1 MRSVLPIA
9 LALTPSPCSASPIQT
24 ATPRNGTR
32 ARRPRSS
39 SDSITKFS
47 STTFSRLRS
56 TNNDLS
62 TPHKKLSTLWEL
74 TCQRRRF
81 NFCQITAFLSS
92 SIIRSRISALLI
104 CTNTAEDRTS
114 STTRKSRQ

>member
-81 NFCQITAFLSS
+81 NFS
-92 SIIRSRISALLI
+92 LLI